1 MNTAGRLGLYGAG
14 LVVVFGVAFAAAGA
28 LVPDSAVASWT
39 ERGAAGHEEK
49 SAEEAAQNA
58 GPGEEEGTD
67 VSGVTIAASGY
78 ILGAVSA
85 PGEPG
90 LAGDLS
96 FEIRDAAGEPVT
108 AYETAHGKQLHLIV
122 VRNDGSRYR
131 HVHPELD
138 AKTGTWS
145 LPWTWDAAGTYRV
158 YADFTAE
165 GGSGTTLSR
174 TVDVAGAFAPEPPVG
189 TQTRTTVDG
198 FDVTIRGDLVAGTGS
213 ELTVEVTRDGEPVTT
228 LEPYLGAFGH
238 LVALREGDLAYLHVH
253 AHGEEPETGD
263 LAGPEVVFT
272 AQAPT
277 AGRYLLY
284 LDFQVDGKVHTAPFV
299 LDATASAEH
308 ASTDSGDDDHGGH

>member
-14 LVVVFGVAFAAAGA
+14 LVVVFGAAFAAAGA
-28 LVPDSAVASWT
+28 IVPDSAVASWT
-39 ERGAAGHEEK
+39 ERGEAGHQK
-49 SAEEAAQNA
+49 SAEEAEQSTA
-58 GPGEEEGTD
+58 GKEEGSD

-78 ILGAVSA
+78 AIGVIAA
-85 PGEPG
+85 PEETG
-90 LAGDLS
+90 LDGVLS
-96 FEIRDAAGEPVT
+96 FEITDSAGAPVT

-122 VRNDGSRYR
+122 VRSDGSEYR
-131 HVHPELD
+131 HVHPVLD
-138 AKTGTWS
+138 AQSGTWS
-145 LPWTWDAAGTYRV
+145 LPWVWEAAGTYRV

-165 GGSGTTLSR
+165 GGPGVTLSR
-174 TVDVAGAFAPEPPVG
+174 TVDVAGLFAPQPPVA
-189 TQTRTTVDG
+189 TQNTATVDG
-198 FDVTIRGDLVAGTGS
+198 FDVTISGDLVAGAGS
-213 ELTVEVTRDGEPVTT
+213 ELTVEVTRDGAPVTA

-253 AHGEEPETGD
+253 AHGDEPEAGD

-299 LDATASAEH
+299 LDAAAP
-308 ASTDSGDDDHGGH
+308 ADGGSTDVAEDHGGH

>member
-28 LVPDSAVASWT
+28 IVPDSAVASWM
-39 ERGAAGHEEK
+39 ERGGDGHELRP
-49 SAEEAAQNA
+49 AEEAASNA
-58 GPGEEEGTD
+58 EDEEDEGTD

-78 ILGAVSA
+78 VIEAISA
-85 PGEPG
+85 PGETG
-90 LAGDLS
+90 VEGELT
-96 FEIRDAAGEPVT
+96 FRIRDAVGEWVT

-122 VRNDGSRYR
+122 VRSDGSEYR

-138 AKTGTWS
+138 SHTGTWS
-145 LPWTWDAAGTYRV
+145 LPWHWDAAGTYRV
-158 YADFTAE
+158 YADFTA
-165 GGSGTTLSR
+165 SGESGVTLSR
-174 TVDVAGAFAPEPPVG
+174 TVDVAGAFVPKPPAG
-189 TQTRTTVDG
+189 MQTTASVDG
-198 FDVTIRGDLVAGTGS
+198 FDVSISGDLVAGTGS
-213 ELTVEVTRDGEPVTT
+213 ELTVEVSRDGAPVTT

-253 AHGEEPETGD
+253 AHGDEPEPGD
-263 LAGPEVVFT
+263 VAGPEVIFT

-299 LDATASAEH
+299 LEAGASAEEG
-308 ASTDSGDDDHGGH
+308 ATDESEDDHGGH